1 MLTKIRVRSL
11 LLKSFENTRF
21 GTNPYKLHPLA
32 HYVYYDSLNAWLPIL
47 KKQYDDVYDMA
58 AELVRRTNDGISP
71 EKYLKYISEASEGDP
86 YSEDDLIDEDILK
99 HVNSL
104 TDGDHGLKTVMY
116 GGITILKY
124 R

>member
-1 MLTKIRVRSL
+1 VRSL

-47 KKQYDDVYDMA
+47 KKQYDDAHDMA
-58 AELVRRTNDGISP
+58 GELVRRTIKGISP
-71 EKYLKYISEASEGDP
+71 EKYLKYISEASDSDP
-86 YSEDDLIDEDILK
+86 YNEDDLVDEDILK
-99 HVNSL
+99 LVDSL
-104 TDGDHGLKTVMY
+104 TDGDDRLTNIIYGAISGLR
-116 GGITILKY
+116 Y